1 MPYCNK
7 KMLSILLLGSVF
19 LGAGCATKGDVQ
31 QASQDT
37 QTARQIAESAQQTAN
52 EALEAAN
59 EAKAL
64 AADSDERSR
73 RTEESINRMFQRSM
87 YK

>member
-1 MPYCNK
+1 MPCFNK
-7 KMLSILLLGSVF
+7 KILLLVSLGFVF
-19 LGAGCATKGDVQ
+19 FSGGCATKGDVQ
-31 QASQDT
+31 QASQET

-52 EALEAAN
+52 EALEIAN

>member
-1 MPYCNK
+1 MAYCNK
-7 KMLSILLLGSVF
+7 TILLFFLLGFVF
-19 LGAGCATKGDVQ
+19 LSAGCATKGNVEQ
-31 QASQDT
+31 VSQDT

-64 AADSDERSR
+64 AADADERSR

>member
-1 MPYCNK
+1 MLYLNK
-7 KMLSILLLGSVF
+7 KILFILLLGFIFFGV
-19 LGAGCATKGDVQ
+19 GCATRSDVQ
-31 QASQDT
+31 QASQET

>member
-1 MPYCNK
+1 MPHFNK
-7 KMLSILLLGSVF
+7 KILLIFLLGFVF
-19 LGAGCATKGDVQ
+19 ISGGCATRGDVEGVTQ
-31 QASQDT
+31 ET

-64 AADSDERSR
+64 AADADERSR

>member
-1 MPYCNK
+1 MPHFHEK
-7 KMLSILLLGSVF
+7 IFLILLLGFVF
-19 LGAGCATKGDVQ
+19 LSAGCATKGNVQ
-31 QASQDT
+31 QVSQET

-52 EALEAAN
+52 EALQAAN

-64 AADSDERSR
+64 AADSDERSQ